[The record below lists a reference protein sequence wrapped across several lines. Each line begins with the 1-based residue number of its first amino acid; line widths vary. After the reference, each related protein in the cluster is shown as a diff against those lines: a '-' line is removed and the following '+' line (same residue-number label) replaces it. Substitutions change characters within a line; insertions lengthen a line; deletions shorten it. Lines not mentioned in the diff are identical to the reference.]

1 MAVTEQDTTIFNASA
16 YRTPEGSMLEDL
28 AKQLLGGEINEE
40 GKLMIHGKEVKKILV
55 DGKEF
60 FSDDPKVA
68 LKNLPVE
75 MVEKLKTYERKSDLA
90 RLTGID
96 DGDEEMILYLFVK
109 KGIKTGWMENFMVG
123 IGTKDRYV
131 YNWDA
136 DSDDFETN
144 YDGLSSNCF
153 ENQYNTHLFDIGIR
167 TNRKKYNYTI
177 GLDFAPPKK
186 KSESY
191 SFLNEE
197 ARGNIEKNVLNFS
210 PTVNF
215 RYKHSKRTQLQ
226 IIYRGKGKQ
235 PRVNDLQPVVV
246 PPLPLTRMVIGMHPV
261 LFP

>member
-177 GLDFAPPKK
+177 GLDFAPPQKK
-186 KSESY
+186 VGKLFFFERRSKGQH
-191 SFLNEE
+191 
-197 ARGNIEKNVLNFS
+197 REKCFELF
-210 PTVNF
+210 PH
-215 RYKHSKRTQLQ
+215 RK
-226 IIYRGKGKQ
+226 
-235 PRVNDLQPVVV
+235 
-246 PPLPLTRMVIGMHPV
+246 LPL
-261 LFP
+261 